1 MASWSDDA
9 TFYFL
14 ALVQQFPTLWDSS
27 RDDFLMC
34 PKKEHLWHSIC
45 KQMSS
50 EHPAHGPYSVEGL
63 KNVFA
68 NKRRT
73 YRKEKKKID
82 ERKSGQARDDSY
94 VVKWKF
100 FRCLKFLDAVPRPG
114 HRYAT
119 EAFEEE
125 AVVVQKGESE
135 KRGGEFHS
143 DCHEPEEYL
152 FETSSPTRRC
162 TPDAAGAENHR
173 ELSQLGT
180 PASSASAPVPENSGH
195 SALTPPSKRMR
206 QWRSS
211 STANSILNKRQTA
224 LDTLVNAVQRPLA
237 ADDAAAHFGNYA
249 AALMRRMNPARQI
262 KCQKEIVDVIEKHLD
277 MIE

>member
-1 MASWSDDA
+1 
-9 TFYFL
+9 
-14 ALVQQFPTLWDSS
+14 
-27 RDDFLMC
+27 
-34 PKKEHLWHSIC
+34 
-45 KQMSS
+45 MSS

-73 YRKEKKKID
+73 
-82 ERKSGQARDDSY
+82 Y

-125 AVVVQKGESE
+125 AVVVQKGEWE

-143 DCHEPEEYL
+143 DYHEPEEYL
-152 FETSSPTRRC
+152 LETSSPTRRC
-162 TPDAAGAENHR
+162 TPDAAGAENHG

-180 PASSASAPVPENSGH
+180 AASSASAPVPENSGH
-195 SALTPPSKRMR
+195 SALTPPSMRLR

-224 LDTLVNAVQRPLA
+224 LETLANAVQRPPA
-237 ADDAAAHFGNYA
+237 ADAAAHFGNYA
-249 AALMRRMNPARQI
+249 AALTRRMNPARQI